1 MHHKKDLL
9 TKWIKQQAESF
20 LLDAREFF
28 PFGTYINKM
37 NEVIPCSAYL
47 EDENDQPGSLPLIK
61 MLEDFYKKGLESGNV
76 LIGAIGIDVVLNER
90 GKKHDGLQIRF
101 FENGS
106 ESTETLKYVISDDH
120 VDFY

>member
-1 MHHKKDLL
+1 MHQRKDLL
-9 TKWIKQQAESF
+9 INWIKQQAEVF
-20 LLDAREFF
+20 LLDAGEFF
-28 PFGTYINKM
+28 PFGTYINK
-37 NEVIPCSAYL
+37 NNKVVPCSAYI
-47 EDENDQPGSLPLIK
+47 EDVNDRPESLPLIK

-76 LIGAIGIDVVLNER
+76 LIGAIAIDVVLNER
-90 GKKHDGLQIRF
+90 GEKHDGLQIRF